1 MSKVFSVHS
10 FAQLVTLP
18 TLITLFRLLII
29 PFIILFFYLPFE
41 QGRFYAGILFLL
53 GAATDWLDG
62 FIARRFNMVS
72 RFGAFLDPVADKLL
86 VAVTLV
92 ILVEV
97 YAQFWMVLPAMVI
110 IAREILISA
119 LREWVA
125 GIGQPTQMQVSIW
138 GKLKTF
144 VQMLA
149 IFWLMVMPHDAEVM
163 IYFAG
168 LVLYMAMG
176 LTIWSMIQYMQ
187 AAWPLFIDADAATG
201 QTSHEPLPATPP
213 QSSVSPT
220 DPSHHGQP
228 HHGQPHH
235 DEQPATTQAHTD
247 KPSEPFIAP

>member
-1 MSKVFSVHS
+1 MSKVFSAHA
-10 FAQLVTLP
+10 FAHLLTLP

-29 PFIILFFYLPFE
+29 PFIILFFYVPFE

-97 YAQFWMVLPAMVI
+97 YAQFWMVLPALVI

-119 LREWVA
+119 LREWMA
-125 GIGQPTQMQVSIW
+125 GIGQHAQVQVSIW

-144 VQMLA
+144 VQMIA

-168 LVLYMAMG
+168 LVLYIAMG
-176 LTIWSMIQYMQ
+176 LTVWSMIQYLQ
-187 AAWPLFIDADAATG
+187 AAWPLF
-201 QTSHEPLPATPP
+201 
-213 QSSVSPT
+213 SSVGTENSVTEKPLSEVTPQPT
-220 DPSHHGQP
+220 TTEASGPS
-228 HHGQPHH
+228 
-235 DEQPATTQAHTD
+235 
-247 KPSEPFIAP
+247 F

>member
-1 MSKVFSVHS
+1 MSKVFSAHS
-10 FAQLVTLP
+10 FGQLLTLP

-53 GAATDWLDG
+53 GAVTDWLDG

-97 YAQFWMVLPAMVI
+97 YAQFWMVLPALVI

-119 LREWVA
+119 LREWMA
-125 GIGQPTQMQVSIW
+125 GIGQHARLQVSFW

-144 VQMLA
+144 VQMTA
-149 IFWLMVMPHDAEVM
+149 IFWLMVMPHDADIM

-168 LVLYMAMG
+168 LVLYIAMG

-187 AAWPLFIDADAATG
+187 AAWPLFSANQIREEKLSA
-201 QTSHEPLPATPP
+201 EPLAVEPE
-213 QSSVSPT
+213 S
-220 DPSHHGQP
+220 
-228 HHGQPHH
+228 
-235 DEQPATTQAHTD
+235 
-247 KPSEPFIAP
+247 SEPTAYQTEQ